1 MLEKPPKR
9 LSQDGK
15 QSQWKVEPVRGP
27 NRLNQLNGLS
37 GLNRPRG
44 DTKMRINRFED
55 LECWKEARTLP
66 QKIYSFTKQTGFSKD
81 YRLAGQITGAAISI
95 MNNICEGF
103 DSKFNNEFIRFL
115 TYSRRS
121 CSEVQNCLYVALDQ
135 EYIGKDEFQ
144 AAYTHGGRVRKIID
158 GLIRYLKSCQEI
170 DPSPKNSNRQT
181 G

>member
-1 MLEKPPKR
+1 
-9 LSQDGK
+9 
-15 QSQWKVEPVRGP
+15 
-27 NRLNQLNGLS
+27 
-37 GLNRPRG
+37 
-44 DTKMRINRFED
+44 
-55 LECWKEARTLP
+55 
-66 QKIYSFTKQTGFSKD
+66 
-81 YRLAGQITGAAISI
+81 LAGQITGAAISI